1 MNTEQHPKGSR
12 AKVLLTS
19 VFGPYAQDDSYG
31 SRSIN
36 PMELY
41 HNQVTRVQGPFS
53 LRMFHRSWGIMMIQ
67 ANIDAPS
74 TVLDF
79 PTLDRFIDEIRNNDY
94 DIIGISSIIP
104 NVGKVNKMCTLIRK
118 YRPGCKIVIGGH
130 VANLPGVENRIDA
143 DHIVSG
149 EGISWFR
156 RYLGQDENQPI
167 AHPEILSGFGGR
179 ALGVSLSGKPADTAA
194 VLIPSVGCPM
204 GCNFCST
211 SAMFGGKGKAVN
223 FYNSGEELFKVMC
236 RLEARMKTRSF
247 FVMDENFL
255 LYRKRA
261 LELLNLMRRHNK
273 SWSLYVFSSAQAI
286 KSYSEEELVGLGISW
301 VWMGLEGEDSTY
313 SKLKNIDT
321 LRMVRMLQS
330 HGIKVLGSSI
340 IGLESHSPAIIDNVI
355 DYSVQHDTDFH
366 QFMLYTPVPGTPLYE
381 YHKSQ
386 GTLLPGIEEADTHGQ
401 YRFNFRHPQI
411 SREQS
416 EEFLLRAFRQDYE
429 SNGPSIMRIA
439 RTVFQGWKKH
449 KNHPEKRV
457 RERFR
462 REAGSLLFNYAAAL
476 WAMERYFHG
485 RNQPLVGKIRH
496 LRAGIIREFGPRA
509 ALLGNIGGRLVGKMI
524 QREEKKLREGW
535 TYEPPTFV
543 ERKNW
548 NAAKQR
554 SGEGAGSRGS
564 WLRLPELEWLG
575 GKSMLTILKL
585 S

>member
-1 MNTEQHPKGSR
+1 MTIEKHPKGLK
-12 AKVLLTS
+12 AKILLTS
-19 VFGPYAQDDSYG
+19 VFGPYAQDDAYG

-67 ANIDAPS
+67 ANIGAPS

-79 PTLDRFIDEIRNNDY
+79 PTLDRFVDEIKNNEY

-104 NVGKVNKMCTLIRK
+104 NVGKVKKMCSLIRK
-118 YRPGCKIVIGGH
+118 HCPDCKIVVGGH
-130 VANLPGVENRIDA
+130 VANLPGVGTRIDA
-143 DHIVSG
+143 DHIVCG

-179 ALGVSLSGKPADTAA
+179 TLGVSLSGRPGNTAA

-211 SAMFGGKGKAVN
+211 SAMFGGKGNSVN
-223 FYNSGEELFKVMC
+223 FYESGEELFRVMC
-236 RLEARMKTRSF
+236 RLEASLKTRSF

-261 LELLNLMRRHNK
+261 LELLDLMRRHGK
-273 SWSLYVFSSAQAI
+273 PWSLYVFSSAQAI
-286 KSYSEEELVGLGISW
+286 KTYSEEELVGLGISW
-301 VWMGLEGEDSTY
+301 VWMGLEGEDSSYT
-313 SKLKNIDT
+313 KLKNVDT
-321 LRMVRMLQS
+321 RCMVQMLQS
-330 HGIKVLGSSI
+330 NGIKVLGSSI
-340 IGLESHSPAIIDNVI
+340 IGLESHSPAEIDNVI
-355 DYSVQHDTDFH
+355 DYSVGHDTDFH

-381 YHKSQ
+381 HHKSQ

-401 YRFNFRHPQI
+401 YRFNFRHRQI

-416 EEFLLRAFRQDYE
+416 GEFLLRAFTRDYE

-439 RTVFQGWKKH
+439 RTTFLGWKKH

-457 RERFR
+457 RERYR
-462 REAGSLLFNYAAAL
+462 REASGLFLQYGAAL
-476 WAMERYFHG
+476 WAMERYFAG
-485 RNQPLVGKIRH
+485 RNQQLVRKIRH
-496 LRAGIIREFGPRA
+496 LRSDIIKEFGQKA
-509 ALLGNIGGRLVGKMI
+509 AVIGHLGGRIVERTI
-524 QREEKKLREGW
+524 RREEKRLNEGW
-535 TYEPPTFV
+535 TYEPPTFL

-548 NAAKQR
+548 SSSNGGISEK
-554 SGEGAGSRGS
+554 AGLRNRWSRLPQLDWTGVKS
-564 WLRLPELEWLG
+564 LLTMLRL
-575 GKSMLTILKL
+575 S
-585 S
+585 